1 MDVVIKG
8 FKPRGI
14 VNVPCSKSEAHR
26 VLIMAFLLKRKF
38 TIKNI
43 SYSDDINAT
52 IEAIEAMGAKVA
64 KNKDSLTI
72 MDYDR
77 CPNKLS
83 IDVKQSA
90 STLRFLLPVA
100 CYLAEEVVFK
110 GDPSLFQRPIG
121 VYQETFANELEFQLE
136 ETRLIVKGSLE
147 SSVYK
152 VNTNVSSQF
161 VTGLMFLMVLN
172 KGIKQIELVGDRVSK
187 NYIDITKKVMKDFGV
202 VTKEEQAIIKLEFKE
217 CEIDSYTLEGDYSQA
232 ANYLVL
238 GAINGNI
245 SVKNLCNNSLQ
256 GDKVVLW
263 LLEKMGA
270 IVSFENGECRVGGK
284 VEIPYIEI
292 DLKNCIDLG
301 PILFVCAAFNKGTT
315 KFINTQRLKIKE
327 SNRVAAMESNLIIAG
342 VDIVVTENTVVIN
355 GNPNRSG
362 DFVFE
367 TFKDHRIA
375 MAMSVFSVL
384 NNGTSIIKDVE
395 CINKSY
401 PNFVNDLFS
410 LKI

>member
-26 VLIMAFLLKRKF
+26 VLIMAFLLKRKL

-64 KNKDSLTI
+64 KNKDSLAI

-100 CYLAEEVVFK
+100 SYLAEEVVFK

-136 ETRLIVKGSLE
+136 ETRLIVKGNLE
-147 SSVYK
+147 SPVYK

-202 VTKEEQAIIKLEFKE
+202 VTKEEQAIIKLEIKD
-217 CEIDSYTLEGDYSQA
+217 CEIDTYTLEGDYSQA

-238 GAINGNI
+238 GAINGYI
-245 SVKNLCNNSLQ
+245 SVKNLFNNSLQ
-256 GDKVVLW
+256 GDKVVLV
-263 LLEKMGA
+263 LLEQMGA
-270 IVSFENGECRVGGK
+270 KVSFKNDECRVEGK
-284 VEIPYIEI
+284 IGIPYIQI
-292 DLKNCIDLG
+292 DLENCIDLG
-301 PILFVCAAFNKGTT
+301 PILFVCAAFNNGTT
-315 KFINTQRLKIKE
+315 KFINTNRLTIKE
-327 SNRVAAMESNLIIAG
+327 SNRVAAMESNLTRAG
-342 VDIVVTENTVVIN
+342 VDVVVAENTVVIK

-384 NNGTSIIKDVE
+384 NNGTSIVKDVE

>member
-26 VLIMAFLLKRKF
+26 VLIMAFLLKRKL

-64 KNKDSLTI
+64 KNKDSLAI

-100 CYLAEEVVFK
+100 SYLAEEVVFK

-136 ETRLIVKGSLE
+136 ETRLIVKGNLE
-147 SSVYK
+147 SPVYK

-202 VTKEEQAIIKLEFKE
+202 VTKEEQAIIKLEIKD
-217 CEIDSYTLEGDYSQA
+217 CEIDTYTLEGDYSQA
-232 ANYLVL
+232 ANYFVL
-238 GAINGNI
+238 GAINGYI
-245 SVKNLCNNSLQ
+245 SVKNLFNNSLQ
-256 GDKVVLW
+256 GDKVVLV
-263 LLEKMGA
+263 LLEQMGA
-270 IVSFENGECRVGGK
+270 KVSFKNDECRVEGK
-284 VEIPYIEI
+284 IGIPYIQI
-292 DLKNCIDLG
+292 DLENCIDLG
-301 PILFVCAAFNKGTT
+301 PILFVCAAFNNGTT
-315 KFINTQRLKIKE
+315 KFINTNRLTIKE
-327 SNRVAAMESNLIIAG
+327 SNRVAAMESNLTRAG
-342 VDIVVTENTVVIN
+342 VDVVVAENTVVIK

-384 NNGTSIIKDVE
+384 NNGTSIVKDVE